1 MNTPED
7 RTPRAAG
14 AEAVIVRLADVLLRE
29 NAALGDGRRDELAG
43 LTAEKIAACRAYEA
57 LLRSYADNPDTLA
70 AIDDEQR
77 RRLRQLGDKL
87 IAVAKENAR
96 RLEVAVEA
104 HRRFMDTVAEAA
116 RSLAPGP
123 GTYSRNGS
131 IGPGRTARAVAP
143 VAVSVN
149 RSL

>member
-1 MNTPED
+1 MNATED
-7 RTPRAAG
+7 RTPRAAE

-43 LTAEKIAACRAYEA
+43 LTAEKIAASRAYEA
-57 LLRSYADNPDTLA
+57 LLRSFADNPDTLA
-70 AIDDEQR
+70 AIDDDQR

-131 IGPGRTARAVAP
+131 IGPARTARAVAP

>member
-1 MNTPED
+1 MNANEQEATPV
-7 RTPRAAG
+7 G
-14 AEAVIVRLADVLLRE
+14 QAEAVIVRLADVLLRE
-29 NAALGDGRRDELAG
+29 NSALGDGRRDEVAA

-57 LLRSYADNPDTLA
+57 LLKSFADTPDMLA
-70 AIDDEQR
+70 AIDDDHR

-87 IAVAKENAR
+87 IAVAEENAH

-104 HRRFMDTVAEAA
+104 HRRFMDAVAAA
-116 RSLAPGP
+116 AGSLAPGP
-123 GTYSRNGS
+123 GTYSRKGS
-131 IGPGRTARAVAP
+131 VAQGRAARGLAP

>member
-1 MNTPED
+1 MNADEQA
-7 RTPRAAG
+7 TPRATE

-43 LTAEKIAACRAYEA
+43 LTAEKIAECRAYEA
-57 LLRSYADNPDTLA
+57 LLRSFADNPDTLA
-70 AIDDEQR
+70 AIDDDQR

-87 IAVAKENAR
+87 ISVAEDNAR
-96 RLEVAVEA
+96 RLEIAVAA

-123 GTYSRNGS
+123 GIYSRNGS
-131 IGPGRTARAVAP
+131 VGQGRTARAVAP

>member
-1 MNTPED
+1 MNANEQG
-7 RTPRAAG
+7 AAPG
-14 AEAVIVRLADVLLRE
+14 TEAEAVIVRLADVLLRE
-29 NAALGDGRRDELAG
+29 NTALGEGRRDELAG
-43 LTAEKIAACRAYEA
+43 LTAEKLAACRAYEA
-57 LLRSYADNPDTLA
+57 LLRSFADNPDTLA
-70 AIDDEQR
+70 AIDDDQR
-77 RRLRQLGDKL
+77 RTLRQLGDKL

-131 IGPGRTARAVAP
+131 IGPARTARAVAP

>member
-1 MNTPED
+1 MNASER
-7 RTPRAAG
+7 RTTTVG
-14 AEAVIVRLADVLLRE
+14 EAEAVIVRLADVLLRE
-29 NAALGDGRRDELAG
+29 NAALGDGRRDEMAG

-57 LLRSYADNPDTLA
+57 LLKSFADKPGTLA
-70 AIDDEQR
+70 AFDDDQR

-87 IAVAKENAR
+87 MAVAEENAR
-96 RLEVAVEA
+96 RLEVAVAA

-123 GTYSRNGS
+123 GTYSRKGS
-131 IGPGRTARAVAP
+131 VGQGRAARGPAP
-143 VAVSVN
+143 VAVTVN